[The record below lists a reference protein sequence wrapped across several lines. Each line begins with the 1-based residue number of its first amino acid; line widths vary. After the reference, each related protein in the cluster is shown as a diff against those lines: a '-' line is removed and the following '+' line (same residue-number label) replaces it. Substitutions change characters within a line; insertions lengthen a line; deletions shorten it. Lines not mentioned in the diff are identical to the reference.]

1 VEERTAANHVPRAG
15 NEVEEARLVVTERR
29 TFRPVGAAAL
39 GLGALL
45 LAGTAPAQARDR
57 ISDRDIDRARDAC
70 REIARDRDWREIE
83 TDVRD
88 RDDDRGRVIVRVTG
102 RRDGED
108 RERRCTYDVRDDR
121 AELEEQ
127 DRDRDYHHGGD
138 RDVERARDACRQ
150 VAENRDWRNVSTDV
164 VDRERNGRVV
174 LEVHGRRHG
183 DQRDRECRYDVR
195 RDSAEFDDQ
204 D

>member
-1 VEERTAANHVPRAG
+1 MAN
-15 NEVEEARLVVTERR
+15 ERR
-29 TFRPVGAAAL
+29 TFRLGGAAVL

-45 LAGTAPAQARDR
+45 LAGTTQVQARDR
-57 ISDRDIDRARDAC
+57 VSDRDIDRAREAC
-70 REIARDRDWREIE
+70 RDVARDRDWREIQ

-127 DRDRDYHHGGD
+127 DRDRDYRHGGD

-150 VAENRDWRNVSTDV
+150 IAENRDWRNVSTDV

-195 RDSAEFDDQ
+195 RENAEFDDQ